1 MSPWFPVLFIAPV
14 LFAFVVLLD
23 KKILSGAHEG
33 AEASPQTA
41 AGGIF
46 NLFGAV
52 IAGCIVAA
60 GNQTVALN
68 QALPLIINGGTYIA
82 AMWLYMKA
90 MKGEEAARVSP
101 IFQLIPAIG
110 LLGDILILHKAPVWY
125 VIIGIAMIVS
135 GSLILNFRK
144 GKIRWDILLLMSG
157 ASLLLAFNDVTFAR
171 FGREMETLPAI
182 FSDLSGKALWGL
194 LFLIGRRNRRGAAM
208 AIRLHFRL
216 LLLIEVLN
224 LGAEAIFDVG
234 KLFFPVSTVQA
245 VDCTQDIFMLLG
257 VIVFSKYL
265 PGFLRE
271 DIRHTTLWQKI
282 IGILVMV
289 FGGILIAIGSG

>member
-1 MSPWFPVLFIAPV
+1 MSPWFPILFLAPV

-23 KKILSGAHEG
+23 KKILSGNHEG
-33 AEASPQTA
+33 AAASPQTA
-41 AGGIF
+41 AGGVF

-60 GNQTVALN
+60 GNQTVALS
-68 QALPLIINGGTYIA
+68 QAVPLIINGGTYIA

-90 MKGEEAARVSP
+90 MKVEEAARVSP

-144 GKIRWDILLLMSG
+144 GTIRWDILLLMSG

-182 FSDLSGKALWGL
+182 FSDLTGKAVWGL
-194 LFLIGRRNRRGAAM
+194 LFLIGRRNRRGAAL

-224 LGAEAIFDVG
+224 LAAEAIFDVG

-282 IGILVMV
+282 VGILVMV

>member
-1 MSPWFPVLFIAPV
+1 
-14 LFAFVVLLD
+14 
-23 KKILSGAHEG
+23 
-33 AEASPQTA
+33 
-41 AGGIF
+41 
-46 NLFGAV
+46 
-52 IAGCIVAA
+52 
-60 GNQTVALN
+60 
-68 QALPLIINGGTYIA
+68 
-82 AMWLYMKA
+82 
-90 MKGEEAARVSP
+90 
-101 IFQLIPAIG
+101 
-110 LLGDILILHKAPVWY
+110 
-125 VIIGIAMIVS
+125 
-135 GSLILNFRK
+135 LILNFRK

>member
-1 MSPWFPVLFIAPV
+1 M
-14 LFAFVVLLD
+14 AFRIPRIHPEKVGG
-23 KKILSGAHEG
+23 KKRGFCP
-33 AEASPQTA
+33 ASP
-41 AGGIF
+41 
-46 NLFGAV
+46 GADFH
-52 IAGCIVAA
+52 
-60 GNQTVALN
+60 N
-68 QALPLIINGGTYIA
+68 
-82 AMWLYMKA
+82 
-90 MKGEEAARVSP
+90 R
-101 IFQLIPAIG
+101 IP
-110 LLGDILILHKAPVWY
+110 V
-125 VIIGIAMIVS
+125 
-135 GSLILNFRK
+135 
-144 GKIRWDILLLMSG
+144 
-157 ASLLLAFNDVTFAR
+157 FAR

-182 FSDLSGKALWGL
+182 FSDLTGKAVWGL
-194 LFLIGRRNRRGAAM
+194 LFLIGRRNRRGAAL

-224 LGAEAIFDVG
+224 LAAEAIFDVG

-282 IGILVMV
+282 VGILVMV